1 MTNYNHGIRLA
12 VINQSV
18 KIYIVPLQDSYSE
31 VLPTEEKVEKN
42 SLEKVVE
49 LRTGKVWEVP

>member
-49 LRTGKVWEVP
+49 LRTGKV